1 MERQGFT
8 VITVLI
14 IIFAI
19 LHSGETKRCY
29 SCNSVNSETCASNPS
44 EFETTECNLFCVKC
58 DYEMLTGAT
67 GVQRNCGVLTV
78 TSLELATKFDC
89 NSCDTNL
96 CNNANALPTSLGVV
110 ALGCLALFWTIR
122 FALTD
127 SY

>member
-1 MERQGFT
+1 
-8 VITVLI
+8 
-14 IIFAI
+14 
-19 LHSGETKRCY
+19 
-29 SCNSVNSETCASNPS
+29 
-44 EFETTECNLFCVKC
+44 
-58 DYEMLTGAT
+58 MLTGAT
-67 GVQRNCGVLTV
+67 GVQRDCGVLTV